1 MAPRLKHSFSRAK
14 ANEPDATLADLGV
27 ALETARQE
35 GATNALF
42 LVDLSGF
49 HVLNNGFGRPV
60 GDVVIQTVLKRLS
73 QCVDNERGCAHGGG
87 DRFLVLVSSP
97 QSEVPLDDIAHRL
110 IDVVREPVRVEGGG
124 SAQLVVSATV
134 GSVTDDGASLDEL
147 VRCADIALREA
158 KTRGLTGHVTFR
170 PEMLEAAQA
179 AACVE
184 RDLREALDTERLFLT
199 YLPGVEIAS
208 GRMTSAE
215 ALLRWQH
222 PQRGV
227 VVAGDFVPLL
237 EQSGTIVDVGSWVL
251 REACMQAAAWQRRG
265 ITVSVHVNLSPRQL
279 GAEILVADLR
289 ETLETSH
296 LDPSHLV
303 LDVAENVLA
312 MDVEAIAARLVEF
325 RTLGV
330 RVALD
335 NFGTAYASLSQ
346 LKLLPLDIV
355 EFDRSLIADV
365 GTEEAAS
372 ALMRTFVQIADGLG
386 LETFAAGVE
395 NAVQRE
401 ALVDAGCKQA
411 FGHLYSQPVDAKDL
425 DKLFRDFEAVA
436 VIAEASRPSTR
447 DEKLSRPDGA
457 AGADRVAD

>member
-1 MAPRLKHSFSRAK
+1 MAPRLRHSFSRAK
-14 ANEPDATLADLGV
+14 ATEADTTLADLGV
-27 ALETARQE
+27 ALEAARRE

-49 HVLNNGFGRPV
+49 HVLNNGFGRPI
-60 GDVVIQTVLKRLS
+60 GNIVIQTILKRLGH
-73 QCVDNERGCAHGGG
+73 CVDNQRGCAHGGG

-97 QSEVPLDDIAHRL
+97 EPDASFEDVARRL
-110 IDVVREPVRVEGGG
+110 IATVREPIRVEGG
-124 SAQLVVSATV
+124 SAPQVVVSATV
-134 GSVTDDGASLDEL
+134 GSVADDGASLDEL
-147 VRCADIALREA
+147 VRCADIALRVA
-158 KTRGLTGHVTFR
+158 KTRRLTGHVAFE
-170 PEMLEAAQA
+170 PEMRDAAEV

-199 YLPGVEIAS
+199 YLPGVDIAS

-227 VVAGDFVPLL
+227 VPAGEFVSLL

-251 REACMQAAAWQRRG
+251 REACMQASAWQRRG
-265 ITVSVHVNLSPRQL
+265 ISVAVHVNLSPRQL
-279 GAEILVADLR
+279 GAKILVADLR

-296 LDPSHLV
+296 LDPALLV
-303 LDVAENVLA
+303 LDVAESAVT
-312 MDVEAIAARLVEF
+312 MDIDAIAARLAEF
-325 RTLGV
+325 KALGV

-335 NFGTAYASLSQ
+335 NFGTAYATLSQ

-365 GTEEAAS
+365 GKEDS
-372 ALMRTFVQIADGLG
+372 ANALIRMLVQIADGLG

-395 NAVQRE
+395 DERQRD
-401 ALVDAGCKQA
+401 ALVDAGCTQA
-411 FGHLYSQPVDAKDL
+411 FGYLYSQPVDAKAL
-425 DKLFRDFEAVA
+425 DKLFRDFEAAA
-436 VIAEASRPSTR
+436 VIAEATRPSPRFDRPTDQDTATR
-447 DEKLSRPDGA
+447 PE
-457 AGADRVAD
+457 